1 MSENRTSLG
10 SSNPPLGVD
19 PQEMKVKAQRAICT
33 PTFFI
38 QIAKMWKQP
47 KCLLMVGW
55 IKKMCTHTMEYY
67 LTLKK
72 KGILTHATTRFDL
85 EDIMLSE
92 IS

>member
-19 PQEMKVKAQRAICT
+19 PQEMKLKAQRAICT

-67 LTLKK
+67 LTLKRK
-72 KGILTHATTRFDL
+72 EILKHASAWRNL
-85 EDIMLSE
+85 RNIM
-92 IS
+92 